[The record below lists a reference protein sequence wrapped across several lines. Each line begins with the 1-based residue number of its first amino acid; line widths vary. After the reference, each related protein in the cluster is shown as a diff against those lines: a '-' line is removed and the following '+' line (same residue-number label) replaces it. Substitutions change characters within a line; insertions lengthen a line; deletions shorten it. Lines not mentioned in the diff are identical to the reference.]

1 MVIDTLLK
9 TVFGSKHE
17 RDIKAI
23 QPTVDRINA
32 LEPSLSDQ
40 TDQELRAHTDRF
52 KTRLAAGETL
62 EDLLPEA
69 FAVVREAAR
78 RVLKMRHF
86 DVQLMG
92 GVVLHQGK
100 IAEMKTGEG
109 KTLVATL
116 PVYLNSLEEKGV
128 HVVTVNDYLARRDA
142 EWMGRV
148 YRFMGLSVGV
158 VQHDM
163 DDDERR
169 KAYQC
174 DVTYGTNNEF
184 GFDYLRDNMKFEIGD
199 RVQRAHHYSI
209 VDEVDSILID
219 EARTPLIISGPVESS
234 QQKTYM
240 AMRPLAERI
249 RAQQTKFLGRAL
261 RESIQQI
268 DSDGQATEET
278 LEKLLLVKRGDPKNR
293 QYLDLLVKHRDLKKK
308 IDQVEGQLMSNK
320 QLSEFDN
327 QLYCFIDEKSHNV
340 EITEKGQEFLAGG
353 RMDDYVIPD
362 PDDPDYS
369 EKRYVEVTE
378 RLHTIQQLVK
388 AYWLYEK
395 DVHYVV
401 NDNKVTIVDEF
412 TGRLMPGRRWS
423 DGLHEAVE
431 AKERVKIERENQTLA
446 TVTFQNYFR
455 MYGKLAGMTGTADTE
470 AMEFSKIYKLEVVVV
485 PPNRPMIR
493 MDYPDVVY
501 RTEPEKFRAVVEEIR
516 ELHEQGQPVL
526 VGTIS
531 IEKSERLSGLLKKS
545 GVKHVVLNA
554 KYHEKEA
561 EIVAQAGRKGAVT
574 IATNMAGRG
583 TDIVLGGNAEFL
595 ARERLHKQGV
605 DLATLTQEEWERA
618 LDEVDQQFQQGRE
631 QVIAAGGLHIL
642 GTERHESRRID
653 NQLRGRSGRQGDV
666 GSSRFYLS
674 LEDDLM
680 RIFASEKVSSIMQRL
695 GMEEDVPIES
705 RLISKRIESAQKQ
718 VEAHNFSIRKHLL
731 QYDDVMNQQRKTIY
745 GLREQFLS
753 KSDQKEYLLEL
764 SEDVIG
770 GFIDSYCDA
779 DSDPEEWDGEGLRKA
794 VAQQFGLD
802 LRHENIQVEQLNRE
816 ELLEAICARARE
828 KYERKDEEIGS
839 QEMRQYER
847 LILLNVLDAHWKDHL
862 LAMDQLKEGIGL
874 RGYGQRDPLVEYK
887 KESFATFE
895 QMMDGIEEQSLRYLY
910 LLQPVEDRD
919 KVREMERRQRK
930 QEMVMGAAEEA
941 AEPRRPVIRG
951 RKIGRNEP
959 CPCGSGKKYKKCCAL
974 TAA

>member
-9 TVFGSKHE
+9 SVFGSKHE

-23 QPTVDRINA
+23 QPTVDRISA
-32 LEPSLSDQ
+32 LEPSLSKQ

-116 PVYLNSLEEKGV
+116 PVYLNSLEGKGV

-158 VQHDM
+158 IQHDM
-163 DDDERR
+163 DDDQRR
-169 KAYQC
+169 KAYLC

-199 RVQRAHHYSI
+199 RVQRGHHYSI

-240 AMRPLAERI
+240 SMRPLAERI

-261 RESIQQI
+261 REAIQQI
-268 DSDGQATEET
+268 DSGGQASEET

-353 RMDDYVIPD
+353 RMEDYVIPD
-362 PDDPDYS
+362 PDDPEYS

-470 AMEFSKIYKLEVVVV
+470 AMEFNKIYKLEVVVA

-516 ELHEQGQPVL
+516 ELHGKGQPVL

-531 IEKSERLSGLLKKS
+531 IEKSERLSGLLKKA

-595 ARERLHKQGV
+595 ARERLHKQNV
-605 DLATLTQEEWERA
+605 DLASLTQEEWERA
-618 LDEVDQQFQQGRE
+618 LNEVDQEFQRGRE

-705 RLISKRIESAQKQ
+705 RLISKRIESAQNRSRPTTSAS
-718 VEAHNFSIRKHLL
+718 ESICWS
-731 QYDDVMNQQRKTIY
+731 MTT
-745 GLREQFLS
+745 S
-753 KSDQKEYLLEL
+753 
-764 SEDVIG
+764 
-770 GFIDSYCDA
+770 
-779 DSDPEEWDGEGLRKA
+779 
-794 VAQQFGLD
+794 
-802 LRHENIQVEQLNRE
+802 
-816 ELLEAICARARE
+816 
-828 KYERKDEEIGS
+828 
-839 QEMRQYER
+839 
-847 LILLNVLDAHWKDHL
+847 
-862 LAMDQLKEGIGL
+862 
-874 RGYGQRDPLVEYK
+874 
-887 KESFATFE
+887 
-895 QMMDGIEEQSLRYLY
+895 
-910 LLQPVEDRD
+910 
-919 KVREMERRQRK
+919 
-930 QEMVMGAAEEA
+930 
-941 AEPRRPVIRG
+941 
-951 RKIGRNEP
+951 
-959 CPCGSGKKYKKCCAL
+959 
-974 TAA
+974 

>member
-1 MVIDTLLK
+1 MIDTLLK
-9 TVFGSKHE
+9 TVFGSKHQ

-23 QPTVDRINA
+23 QPTVDRVNA
-32 LEPSLSDQ
+32 LEPSLSSQ
-40 TDQELRAHTDRF
+40 TDQELRANTGRL
-52 KTRLAAGETL
+52 KTRMAGGETL

-116 PVYLNSLEEKGV
+116 PVYLNSLEGKGV

-142 EWMGRV
+142 EWMGQV
-148 YRFMGLSVGV
+148 YRFLGLSVGV
-158 VQHDM
+158 IQNDM

-169 KAYQC
+169 NAYRC

-184 GFDYLRDNMKFEIGD
+184 GFDYLRDNMKFDIGD
-199 RVQRAHHYSI
+199 RVQRGHPYAI

-249 RAQQTKFLGRAL
+249 RAQQTRFLGRAL
-261 RESIQQI
+261 REAARQI
-268 DSDGQATEET
+268 DSDDQASEET

-293 QYLDLLVKHRDLKKK
+293 QYLDLLVKHRELKKK

-353 RMDDYVIPD
+353 RMEDYIIPD

-401 NDNKVTIVDEF
+401 NDNKVMIVDEF
-412 TGRLMPGRRWS
+412 TGRLMPGRRWG

-470 AMEFSKIYKLEVVVV
+470 AMEFGKIYSLEVVVV

-493 MDYPDVVY
+493 LDSPDVVY

-516 ELHEQGQPVL
+516 ELHQKGQPVL

-531 IEKSERLSGLLKKS
+531 IEKSERLSGLLKKA

-595 ARERLHKQGV
+595 ARERLRKRKV
-605 DLATLTQEEWERA
+605 NLAELTREQWESALGDVEQE
-618 LDEVDQQFQQGRE
+618 FQQGRE

-680 RIFASEKVSSIMQRL
+680 RIFASEKVSGIMQRL

-731 QYDDVMNQQRKTIY
+731 EYDDVMNQQRKTIY
-745 GLREQFLS
+745 GLREQFLG
-753 KSDQKEYLLEL
+753 KTDQKEYLLQL
-764 SEDVIG
+764 SEDVVG
-770 GFIDSYCDA
+770 GFIDGYCDA

-802 LRHENIQVEQLNRE
+802 LRHENVRVEELNRE
-816 ELLEAICARARE
+816 ELLQAICARAKE
-828 KYERKDEEIGS
+828 KYQRKDQEIGS
-839 QEMRQYER
+839 PQMRQYER

-895 QMMDGIEEQSLRYLY
+895 RMMDGIEEQSLRYLY
-910 LLQPVEDRD
+910 LLQPVEDKD
-919 KVREMERRQRK
+919 KVREMDRRQRK
-930 QEMVMGAAEEA
+930 QELVLGPAEEK

-951 RKIGRNEP
+951 PKIGRNQP